1 MSCICIIYKFNYVN
15 EGKFYAMNDN
25 EQYAPLFQPI
35 VLPNGVT
42 LDNRFVLSPMI
53 TNASTQEGHV
63 TEADLAYAERR
74 AISAPLQ
81 ITGAAYIETYGQLF
95 EYGFS
100 INDDR
105 CIPGLKKL
113 AQAMKKD
120 GAKAIVQLTHAGR
133 FSKIALRDFG
143 VVYGPSEMHL
153 KSPVEHTVLSMSE
166 RKINHVITQYKD
178 ATRRAIAAG
187 FDGVE
192 ISSAQ
197 RLLIQTF
204 LSTFSN
210 QREDK
215 YGKNNIDD
223 RIRFGLEVM
232 EAVQQV
238 IEEEAPSDFI
248 LGFRGTPEETRGS
261 EIGYSVEDFLYFM
274 NKIMEVASIDYLAT
288 ASWGKNIYKQIIRQ
302 GKYKGELMNQVIYEK
317 LSNRVPVMATG
328 GINSPDKALEAL
340 QYSNMVGASTPFVTE
355 PDFVTKLK
363 EGREAEIDL
372 GFTVEELADLAIP
385 ERAFKDIV
393 ELMDFGGSLSEEAR
407 KELRRL
413 YNM

>member
-1 MSCICIIYKFNYVN
+1 
-15 EGKFYAMNDN
+15 MNDN
-25 EQYAPLFQPI
+25 ERYAPLFQPI

-63 TEADLAYAERR
+63 TEADLAYAKRR
-74 AISAPLQ
+74 ATSAPLQ

-105 CIPGLKKL
+105 CISGLKKL

-288 ASWGKNIYKQIIRQ
+288 ASWGKNIYKQTIRQ

-317 LSNRVPVMATG
+317 LNNRVPVMATG